1 MKRTSSSLLLVAI
14 ISVSV
19 IILLMSGQVDAF
31 KKKKFLKKLVKASL
45 IGKALGS
52 KHTKIIIPFFMPFP
66 VQ

>member
-1 MKRTSSSLLLVAI
+1 MKRTSSSLLFVTI
-14 ISVSV
+14 ITISV
-19 IILLMSGQVDAF
+19 IILIMSGEADAF